1 MKLVEMTT
9 PLPVVNMK
17 ELRLDH
23 TYCVSLAF
31 SFLLEGGDNDSSV
44 SFDLLS

>member
-1 MKLVEMTT
+1 MTT

-17 ELRLDH
+17 DLGLDH
-23 TYCVSLAF
+23 TYCVILAF
-31 SFLLEGGDNDSSV
+31 SFLLEGRDNDSSA